1 MKRVLLLICL
11 FTTSLVYSQSTSKVS
26 RVDIKVKEGA
36 EFKHLRTT
44 YPTDMDLT
52 IKGKVITVTNK
63 TNSRYTTYGNGQQR
77 VTNNYRE
84 TEWSALDEEGV
95 RCRLS
100 LIKYDNG
107 VFVVFVAYSDVIV
120 IYELED

>member
-1 MKRVLLLICL
+1 M
-11 FTTSLVYSQSTSKVS
+11 
-26 RVDIKVKEGA
+26 
-36 EFKHLRTT
+36 
-44 YPTDMDLT
+44 
-52 IKGKVITVTNK
+52 
-63 TNSRYTTYGNGQQR
+63 
-77 VTNNYRE
+77 TNNYRE